1 MQAIDR
7 IDFSNNWVTATYLFA
22 LILLVLLK
30 LINQEKLV
38 GYTRAFFLK
47 GFIIKRAEE
56 RESFFTVF
64 NITIYAFSVVIY
76 SLLLLSGYS
85 YLTSNS
91 YTGLNHFL
99 WLTLVVTAYFS
110 VQLFFTF
117 LISRIFNIQN
127 EISHFISAKMGYFYN
142 TALLLFPF
150 LIINTYSFFSIY
162 LLFGVFVVL
171 FLLSVVLVLTNNKN
185 LIINKLFYFILYLC
199 ALEIAPLLIIYKIT
213 V

>member
-1 MQAIDR
+1 MQAVDR
-7 IDFSNNWVTATYLFA
+7 IDFSNNWVTVTYLFA
-22 LILLVLLK
+22 LILLVFLK
-30 LINQEKLV
+30 LINQEKLF

-47 GFIIKRAEE
+47 GFVIKRAEE

-64 NITIYAFSVVIY
+64 NISIYIFSVIIY
-76 SLLLLSGYS
+76 GLLLLSTYS
-85 YLTSNS
+85 YLATNS
-91 YTGLNHFL
+91 YINFNLFLGLIL
-99 WLTLVVTAYFS
+99 IVGIYFS
-110 VQLFFTF
+110 AQLLLAF
-117 LISRIFNIQN
+117 LISRILNIQN
-127 EISHFISAKMGYFYN
+127 QISLFISAKVGYFYN

-162 LLFGVFVVL
+162 LLFGVFIVL

>member
-1 MQAIDR
+1 MQAVDR
-7 IDFSNNWVTATYLFA
+7 IDFSNNWITVTYLFA

-30 LINQEKLV
+30 LINQEKLL

-47 GFIIKRAEE
+47 GFVIKRAEE

-64 NITIYAFSVVIY
+64 NIAIYVFSLIIY
-76 SLLLLSGYS
+76 GLLLLSVYLYLVPDS
-85 YLTSNS
+85 YASFNLFS
-91 YTGLNHFL
+91 
-99 WLTLVVTAYFS
+99 WLILIVATYFS
-110 VQLFFTF
+110 AQLLLTF
-117 LISRIFNIQN
+117 LISRVFSIQN
-127 EISHFISAKMGYFYN
+127 EILHFISAKVGYFYN

-171 FLLSVVLVLTNNKN
+171 FLLSTVLVLTNNKN